1 MSNNGPTAVSA
12 VESLALEY
20 PDLWRAAAC
29 GVTRSFRSIP
39 VLEEPGTYR
48 IAPGR
53 VKVVLVGGLSGD
65 PGDAALCVEALRL
78 FAQDRDRLG
87 VKIAVNAAPAANPDG
102 VAGVDDP
109 ARGLSGP
116 GLYPPED
123 GYYFD
128 ATAPE
133 ARYLWR
139 WVCYQ
144 APHLVL
150 EIRLGDSIRWEANDA
165 VGLLPFSVGATPMQ
179 DDGSLAAGLGTNSPL
194 GLGPIPALRL
204 TTNEAGL
211 QAEVNRLWESVMQAR
226 RWEPNPTMN
235 ELEGRRA
242 RQPLQV
248 ASVLETVYGQKLDP
262 VVYTQGVGI
271 SGRIQLAALAG
282 NARNATRALASITEP
297 FLSGAANPLEGEPG
311 GSLLAGLV
319 WAYDVFRA
327 TGDQRSRD
335 LLVAAADKYQPR
347 GEGQAPVSADPD
359 FRVEDMFMAAAVLG
373 RAFRLTGEERYA
385 DLLASFLAD
394 SALADSA
401 VQQENGLF
409 WHARSVPFFWSRGNG
424 FAALGFAE
432 ALTYLPDGHPRRP
445 ELLDIHL
452 RHLAALRGIQL
463 ESGVFPEILDFPGS
477 YGEFTS
483 TAMIGYA
490 LARGLRRGWL
500 ESDYRAMLDLAW
512 RGVKERVDSNG
523 DVVDACISTGV
534 QETVQEYLHRPAV
547 NGFDDRSGSLAL
559 WFTAEMER
567 LHRAG

>member
-1 MSNNGPTAVSA
+1 MSNSGPPMVSA
-12 VESLALEY
+12 VESLVLEY

-65 PGDAALCVEALRL
+65 PRDAALCVEAVRL

-102 VAGVDDP
+102 IAGVDDP
-109 ARGLSGP
+109 PRDLSGT

-128 ATAPE
+128 GTAPE

-150 EIRLGDSIRWEANDA
+150 EIRLGDTVRWEGNDA

-179 DDGSLAAGLGTNSPL
+179 DDGSLAAGLGTNSSL

-204 TTNEAGL
+204 TTNEAYL

-226 RWEPNPTMN
+226 RWEPGPAMN

-248 ASVLETVYGQKLDP
+248 ANVLAGRYGQQLDP

-282 NARNATRALASITEP
+282 NARSATRDLASVTEP
-297 FLSGAANPLEGEPG
+297 FLSRAVNPLDGEPG

-335 LLVAAADKYQPR
+335 LFIAAADKFQPR
-347 GEGQAPVSADPD
+347 SEGQAPVSTDPD

-394 SALADSA
+394 SA

-424 FAALGFAE
+424 FSALGFAE
-432 ALTYLPDGHPRRP
+432 ALTYLPDGHPRRK
-445 ELLDIHL
+445 ELLETHL
-452 RHLAALRGIQL
+452 RHLEALRRNQL
-463 ESGVFPEILDFPGS
+463 ESGVFLQILDFPGS

-500 ESDYRAMLDLAW
+500 ESRYRTMLDLAW
-512 RGVKERVDSNG
+512 RGVKERVDSDG

-559 WFTAEMER
+559 WFAAEMER

>member
-1 MSNNGPTAVSA
+1 MSNSGPPMVSA
-12 VESLALEY
+12 VESLVLEY

-65 PGDAALCVEALRL
+65 PRDAALCVEAVRL

-102 VAGVDDP
+102 IAGVDYPPRD
-109 ARGLSGP
+109 LSGT

-150 EIRLGDSIRWEANDA
+150 EIRLGDTVRWEGNDA

-179 DDGSLAAGLGTNSPL
+179 DDGSLAAGLGTNSSL

-204 TTNEAGL
+204 TTNEADL

-226 RWEPNPTMN
+226 RWEPGPAMN

-248 ASVLETVYGQKLDP
+248 ANVLAGRYGQQLDP

-282 NARNATRALASITEP
+282 NARSATRDLASVTEP
-297 FLSGAANPLEGEPG
+297 FLSRAVNPLDGEPG

-335 LLVAAADKYQPR
+335 LFIAAADKFQPR
-347 GEGQAPVSADPD
+347 NEGQAPISTDPD

-385 DLLASFLAD
+385 ELLASF
-394 SALADSA
+394 LADSA

-432 ALTYLPDGHPRRP
+432 ALTYLPDGHPRRK
-445 ELLDIHL
+445 ELLETHL
-452 RHLAALRGIQL
+452 RHLETLRGIQL
-463 ESGVFPEILDFPGS
+463 ESGVFPQILDFPGS

-500 ESDYRAMLDLAW
+500 ESDYRTMLDLAW

-559 WFTAEMER
+559 WFAAEMER

>member
-65 PGDAALCVEALRL
+65 PGDAALCVEVVRL

-87 VKIAVNAAPAANPDG
+87 VKIAVNAAPTANLDSI
-102 VAGVDDP
+102 AGVDDP
-109 ARGLSGP
+109 ARDLSGP

-150 EIRLGDSIRWEANDA
+150 EIRLGETVRWEANDA

-226 RWEPNPTMN
+226 RWEPGPAMN

-248 ASVLETVYGQKLDP
+248 ASVLEAVYGHKLDP

-282 NARNATRALASITEP
+282 NARGGSRSVSSVTEP

-327 TGDQRSRD
+327 TGDTRSRD
-335 LLVAAADKYQPR
+335 LLIAAADKYQPR
-347 GEGQAPVSADPD
+347 GEGQALVSADPD

-385 DLLASFLAD
+385 DLLADFLAE
-394 SALADSA
+394 SR

-432 ALTYLPDGHPRRP
+432 ALTYLPDDHPRRP

-452 RHLAALRGIQL
+452 RHLAALRGFQL
-463 ESGVFPEILDFPGS
+463 ESGGFPEVLDFPGS

-500 ESDYRAMLDLAW
+500 ESDYRAMLDLAC
-512 RGVKERVDSNG
+512 RGVKERIDSNG

-534 QETVQEYLHRPAV
+534 QETVEEYLHRPAV

-559 WFTAEMER
+559 WFAAEMER

>member
-1 MSNNGPTAVSA
+1 MSSNGPPMVSA
-12 VESLALEY
+12 VESLVLEY

-39 VLEEPGTYR
+39 SLEEPGTYR

-65 PGDAALCVEALRL
+65 PRDAALCVEAVRL
-78 FAQDRDRLG
+78 FAQDRERLG
-87 VKIAVNAAPAANPDG
+87 VKIALNAAPAAAPDG
-102 VAGVDDP
+102 IAGVDHP
-109 ARGLSGP
+109 ARDLSGN

-128 ATAPE
+128 AGFPE

-150 EIRLGDSIRWEANDA
+150 ELRRGESVRWEANDA
-165 VGLLPFSVGATPMQ
+165 VGMLPFTVGAAPIGE
-179 DDGSLAAGLGTNSPL
+179 DGSLAAALGTNSPF

-204 TTNEAGL
+204 TATEESL
-211 QAEVNRLWESVMQAR
+211 PAEFGRLWESVLQAR
-226 RWEPNPTMN
+226 RWDHGPPAV
-235 ELEGRRA
+235 ELEDRRA

-248 ASVLETVYGQKLDP
+248 ANILAGRYGHKLDP

-271 SGRIQLAALAG
+271 SGRIQLAALTG
-282 NARNATRALASITEP
+282 NARSVTRDLASATEP
-297 FLSGAANPLEGEPG
+297 FLSRTANPLEGEPG
-311 GSLLAGLV
+311 GSTLAGLV
-319 WAYDVFRA
+319 WAYDLSRA
-327 TGDQRSRD
+327 TGDRRASD
-335 LLVAAADKYQPR
+335 LLMAAAGRFQPR
-347 GEGQAPVSADPD
+347 GEGQALAATDPD

-373 RAFRLTGEERYA
+373 RAYRLSGDAGYV
-385 DLLASFLAD
+385 DILAD
-394 SALADSA
+394 FLADSA
-401 VQQENGLF
+401 VQQDNGLF

-432 ALTYLPDGHPRRP
+432 ALTYLPDGHPRRR

-452 RHLAALRGIQL
+452 RHLEALRGFQL
-463 ESGVFPEILDFPGS
+463 ESGVFPQILDFPGS

-500 ESDYRAMLDLAW
+500 ESGYRAMLDLAW
-512 RGVKERVDSNG
+512 RGVKERVDSDGN
-523 DVVDACISTGV
+523 VVDACISTGV
-534 QETVQEYLHRPAV
+534 QQTVQEYLHRPAV

-559 WFTAEMER
+559 WFAVEMER

>member
-1 MSNNGPTAVSA
+1 MSNNGQPAVSA

-48 IAPGR
+48 IAQGR

-65 PGDAALCVEALRL
+65 PRDAALCVEAVRL

-87 VKIAVNAAPAANPDG
+87 VKIAVNAAPEANTDG
-102 VAGVDDP
+102 ISGIDDP
-109 ARGLSGP
+109 ARDLSGP

-150 EIRLGDSIRWEANDA
+150 EIRLGDAVRWEANDA

-226 RWEPNPTMN
+226 RWEPGPAMN

-248 ASVLETVYGQKLDP
+248 ASVLETVYGHKLDP

-271 SGRIQLAALAG
+271 SGRIQVAALAG
-282 NARNATRALASITEP
+282 NARNATRDLASVTEP

-327 TGDQRSRD
+327 TGDQRARD
-335 LLVAAADKYQPR
+335 LLIAAADKYQPR

-394 SALADSA
+394 SA

-432 ALTYLPDGHPRRP
+432 ALTYLPDGHPRRK
-445 ELLDIHL
+445 ELLDMHR
-452 RHLAALRGIQL
+452 RHLEALRGIQL
-463 ESGVFPEILDFPGS
+463 ESGVFPQILDFPGS

-490 LARGLRRGWL
+490 LARGLRRDWL

-512 RGVKERVDSNG
+512 RGVKERVDPNG

-559 WFTAEMER
+559 WFAAEMER